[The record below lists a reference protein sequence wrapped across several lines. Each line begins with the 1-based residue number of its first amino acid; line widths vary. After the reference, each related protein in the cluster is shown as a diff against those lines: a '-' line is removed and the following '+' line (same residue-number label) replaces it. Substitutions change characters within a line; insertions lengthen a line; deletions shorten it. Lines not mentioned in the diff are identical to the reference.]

1 MLARTCTAIAH
12 TGRRCGAGPMSES
25 DYCFWHDPDHVEEA
39 AAARKLGGHRR
50 KREATVSG
58 AYEFEGL
65 NGPQDLKR
73 LLEIA
78 CFDALALET
87 SIARVRTII
96 AIVQA
101 GAKLF
106 EVTDLEERL
115 EALEATL
122 GPRARL
128 AR

>member
-25 DYCFWHDPDHVEEA
+25 DYCFWHDPDHAEEA

-87 SIARVRTII
+87 SIARVRAII

-106 EVTDLEERL
+106 EVTDLAERL
-115 EALEATL
+115 DALEATL
-122 GPRARL
+122 GPRARQ
-128 AR
+128 A

>member
-1 MLARTCTAIAH
+1 
-12 TGRRCGAGPMSES
+12 MSES

-78 CFDALALET
+78 WGEAGN
-87 SIARVRTII
+87 
-96 AIVQA
+96 QA
-101 GAKLF
+101 MPPG
-106 EVTDLEERL
+106 
-115 EALEATL
+115 
-122 GPRARL
+122 
-128 AR
+128 

>member
-1 MLARTCTAIAH
+1 M
-12 TGRRCGAGPMSES
+12 
-25 DYCFWHDPDHVEEA
+25 
-39 AAARKLGGHRR
+39 
-50 KREATVSG
+50 
-58 AYEFEGL
+58 
-65 NGPQDLKR
+65 
-73 LLEIA
+73 
-78 CFDALALET
+78 
-87 SIARVRTII
+87 RTII